1 MPSPTPPN
9 SPPTSPDPDAV
20 MAEMMG
26 FSSFGSKPNPKKKR
40 KLDPTSP
47 ENTGSGSNSLPLGT
61 GSRGKRKLEQAKD
74 KGKDDERDQGKRN
87 EGGEK
92 YDRGDAEDDSVD
104 DGGVPLQGPSQF
116 PRPQLNQSVKDSDLI
131 LDSII
136 KKHHAKVLEEEE
148 EEEEG
153 EEENSAK
160 SGFEKN
166 ASRVVLADEGLPL
179 YIPQAQ
185 QNPFVFPHQS
195 PSQLLLLQS
204 SYPNPASQ
212 SQHGRQK
219 HDFKSLRKGIRD
231 ERGDMAY
238 YDGSFVEDPWRGLLT

>member
-9 SPPTSPDPDAV
+9 SPPASPDPDAV

-26 FSSFGSKPNPKKKR
+26 FSSFGSKPNPKKRR
-40 KLDPTSP
+40 KLHPTSP

-61 GSRGKRKLEQAKD
+61 GSRGKRKLEQ
-74 KGKDDERDQGKRN
+74 GKDEGDQGKRN
-87 EGGEK
+87 ECGEK
-92 YDRGDAEDDSVD
+92 YDKRDAEGDSVD
-104 DGGVPLQGPSQF
+104 DGGVPLQGPSQI
-116 PRPQLNQSVKDSDLI
+116 PHPQLNQSVRDSDLI

-136 KKHHAKVLEEEE
+136 KTQAKVP
-148 EEEEG
+148 

-166 ASRVVLADEGLPL
+166 ASRVLAEGLPL
-179 YIPQAQ
+179 YITQAQ
-185 QNPFVFPHQS
+185 QNPSVFPYQS

-212 SQHGRQK
+212 SQHGRQN

-238 YDGSFVEDPWRGLLT
+238 YDGSFVEDPWRALLT

>member
-9 SPPTSPDPDAV
+9 SPPDSPEPDAL
-20 MAEMMG
+20 MAKMMG
-26 FSSFGSKPNPKKKR
+26 FSTFGSKPNSKKKR
-40 KLDPTSP
+40 KLHPTSP

-74 KGKDDERDQGKRN
+74 KGKDGERDQGKRN
-87 EGGEK
+87 EGDGK
-92 YDRGDAEDDSVD
+92 SYDQRDTEDDDSVD
-104 DGGVPLQGPSQF
+104 DGGVPLKGLNQISQ
-116 PRPQLNQSVKDSDLI
+116 PQLNQSVKDSGLI

-136 KKHHAKVLEEEE
+136 KSHAKVLEE
-148 EEEEG
+148 

-166 ASRVVLADEGLPL
+166 ASSVLAEGLPL
-179 YIPQAQ
+179 YMGTQAQ
-185 QNPFVFPHQS
+185 ENPSVFPYQS
-195 PSQLLLLQS
+195 PSQLLLRSS
-204 SYPNPASQ
+204 SYPNPASHSQ

-238 YDGSFVEDPWRGLLT
+238 YDGSFVEDPWRALLT

>member
-9 SPPTSPDPDAV
+9 SPPSSPNPDAV

-40 KLDPTSP
+40 KLHPTSP
-47 ENTGSGSNSLPLGT
+47 ENTGSGSNSLPLGI

-74 KGKDDERDQGKRN
+74 KGKDYESDQGKRN
-87 EGGEK
+87 AGGEK
-92 YDRGDAEDDSVD
+92 CDKRDSVDDSVD
-104 DGGVPLQGPSQF
+104 DGGVPLQGPSQI
-116 PRPQLNQSVKDSDLI
+116 PHPQLNQSVKDSDLI

-136 KKHHAKVLEEEE
+136 KTHPKVL
-148 EEEEG
+148 

-166 ASRVVLADEGLPL
+166 SSRVLAEDLPF
-179 YIPQAQ
+179 YITQAQ
-185 QNPFVFPHQS
+185 QNPAVFPYQS
-195 PSQLLLLQS
+195 PSKLLLQL

>member
-9 SPPTSPDPDAV
+9 SRPASPDPDAV

-40 KLDPTSP
+40 KLHPTSP

-74 KGKDDERDQGKRN
+74 KGKDEGDEGKRN

-92 YDRGDAEDDSVD
+92 YDKRDAEDDSVD
-104 DGGVPLQGPSQF
+104 DGGVPLLQGPSQI
-116 PRPQLNQSVKDSDLI
+116 PHPQLNQSVKDSDLI

-136 KKHHAKVLEEEE
+136 KKTHAKVS
-148 EEEEG
+148 

-166 ASRVVLADEGLPL
+166 ASRVLAEDLPL
-179 YIPQAQ
+179 YITQVQ
-185 QNPFVFPHQS
+185 QNPSLFPNQS
-195 PSQLLLLQS
+195 PSQLLLLKS

-212 SQHGRQK
+212 SQHGRQN

-231 ERGDMAY
+231 EHGDMAY
-238 YDGSFVEDPWRGLLT
+238 YDGSFVEDPWRDLLT

>member
-9 SPPTSPDPDAV
+9 SPPASPDPDAV

-40 KLDPTSP
+40 KLHPTSP

-61 GSRGKRKLEQAKD
+61 GSRGKRKLEQAKN
-74 KGKDDERDQGKRN
+74 KVKNDERDQGGRN

-92 YDRGDAEDDSVD
+92 YDKRDAEDDSVD
-104 DGGVPLQGPSQF
+104 DGGVPLQGPSQISH
-116 PRPQLNQSVKDSDLI
+116 PQLNQSVNDADLT

-136 KKHHAKVLEEEE
+136 KTDGKVLDED
-148 EEEEG
+148 
-153 EEENSAK
+153 NSSK
-160 SGFEKN
+160 SGFEKH
-166 ASRVVLADEGLPL
+166 ASRVLAEGLPL
-179 YIPQAQ
+179 YINQAQ
-185 QNPFVFPHQS
+185 HNPSVFPYQS
-195 PSQLLLLQS
+195 PSQLPLKS
-204 SYPNPASQ
+204 SYPNTASQ

-238 YDGSFVEDPWRGLLT
+238 YDGSFVEDPWRGLFNVKG

>member
-9 SPPTSPDPDAV
+9 SPPASPDPDAV

-26 FSSFGSKPNPKKKR
+26 FSSFGSKPNSKKKR
-40 KLDPTSP
+40 KLHPTSP

-61 GSRGKRKLEQAKD
+61 GSRGKRKLELAKD
-74 KGKDDERDQGKRN
+74 KGKGGERDQGKRN
-87 EGGEK
+87 EGGEEK
-92 YDRGDAEDDSVD
+92 FDQRDAEDDSVD
-104 DGGVPLQGPSQF
+104 DGGVPLKGPNQI
-116 PRPQLNQSVKDSDLI
+116 PQPQLNQSVKDSDLI
-131 LDSII
+131 LDSIT
-136 KKHHAKVLEEEE
+136 KTHAKVIEEEE
-148 EEEEG
+148 

-166 ASRVVLADEGLPL
+166 ASRVLAEGLPL
-179 YIPQAQ
+179 YITQAQ
-185 QNPFVFPHQS
+185 QNPSVLPYQS
-195 PSQLLLLQS
+195 PSQLLLQS
-204 SYPNPASQ
+204 SYPNPASNSQ

>member
-9 SPPTSPDPDAV
+9 SPPASPDPDAV

-40 KLDPTSP
+40 KLHPTSP

-61 GSRGKRKLEQAKD
+61 GSRGTRKLEQAKD
-74 KGKDDERDQGKRN
+74 EGKDDERDQSKIN

-92 YDRGDAEDDSVD
+92 YDKGDAEDDSVD
-104 DGGVPLQGPSQF
+104 DGGVPLQGPSQILH
-116 PRPQLNQSVKDSDLI
+116 PQLNQSVKDSDLI

-136 KKHHAKVLEEEE
+136 KTHAKVLEKD
-148 EEEEG
+148 
-153 EEENSAK
+153 NSAK

-166 ASRVVLADEGLPL
+166 ASRVLAEGLPL
-179 YIPQAQ
+179 SITQAQ
-185 QNPFVFPHQS
+185 QNPSVLPYQS
-195 PSQLLLLQS
+195 PSQLLLQS

>member
-1 MPSPTPPN
+1 MPSPTPPS
-9 SPPTSPDPDAV
+9 SPPASPDPDAV

-40 KLDPTSP
+40 KLHPTSS

-61 GSRGKRKLEQAKD
+61 GSRGKKKLEQAKD
-74 KGKDDERDQGKRN
+74 KGKDEGDQGKRN

-92 YDRGDAEDDSVD
+92 YDKRDAEDDSVD
-104 DGGVPLQGPSQF
+104 DDGGVRLQGPSQIPH
-116 PRPQLNQSVKDSDLI
+116 PRQLHQSVKDSDLI

-136 KKHHAKVLEEEE
+136 TTHAKVP
-148 EEEEG
+148 EEG
-153 EEENSAK
+153 NSAE
-160 SGFEKN
+160 SGIEKN
-166 ASRVVLADEGLPL
+166 ASRVLAEGLPL
-179 YIPQAQ
+179 YISQAQ
-185 QNPFVFPHQS
+185 QNPSVFPYQS
-195 PSQLLLLQS
+195 PSQQLLLLQS

-219 HDFKSLRKGIRD
+219 HDFKSLRKGIKD
-231 ERGDMAY
+231 ERGDLAY